1 MFHGLPSEDPIDHLD
16 EFDRLCDLTKI
27 NGVSEDAIK
36 LRLFPMSLADKAHQ
50 WEKSLPHGT
59 ITTWDE
65 CKKAFLAKFFSTG
78 RTAKLRERYPA
89 SSSETMRHSQRLGR
103 GSKATQVSAH
113 TMDSTMLSTLYRGC
127 LPRYR
132 EMLDTA
138 SNGNFLNQDVDDG
151 WQLVENIANSNGSY
165 GEEYDRTN
173 RSSTHHS
180 IESDE
185 KLRKDVKALNEKLD
199 KLILAQSTMK
209 KVNFVSAEEM
219 EPVQEGEDTQFA
231 EVCYMSNG
239 QGGYN
244 KGYYNYKSNPA
255 MSYRNTDVANPQD
268 QVYPQ
273 QQAARS
279 SQATTWASPPT
290 APACTFTENELKAML
305 KQLLQGQADGVV
317 DTSKKLAEINSKFT
331 LWRIMLQSKDKGK
344 AIQNPK
350 EQCKVIFTQEG
361 LVEEED
367 QERVIEDFCLLLND
381 EEIVAAEAPG
391 VQIDQP
397 EVHAP
402 TVAIHTSPVELAQ
415 QARSAARSSQL

>member
-1 MFHGLPSEDPIDHLD
+1 MINLVQNKMFHGLPSEDPIDHLD

-78 RTAKLRERYPA
+78 RTAKLRGEISSFIQRNNETFAEAWERFKGY
-89 SSSETMRHSQRLGR
+89 TSQCPHHGFNNESL
-103 GSKATQVSAH
+103 
-113 TMDSTMLSTLYRGC
+113 LSTLYRGC

-244 KGYYNYKSNPA
+244 KGYYNTSPTLPCHTATLMLLTLRTKSILNNKQLDRVKPQHGYGQKNNYQGPQGTFPGQQMNIPPGFPHQPPQPA
-255 MSYRNTDVANPQD
+255 P
-268 QVYPQ
+268 
-273 QQAARS
+273 
-279 SQATTWASPPT
+279 SQ
-290 APACTFTENELKAML
+290 ENELKAML
-305 KQLLQGQADGVV
+305 
-317 DTSKKLAEINSKFT
+317 NNYF
-331 LWRIMLQSKDKGK
+331 KGK
-344 AIQNPK
+344 LMGSGHK
-350 EQCKVIFTQEG
+350 QE
-361 LVEEED
+361 
-367 QERVIEDFCLLLND
+367 
-381 EEIVAAEAPG
+381 A
-391 VQIDQP
+391 
-397 EVHAP
+397 
-402 TVAIHTSPVELAQ
+402 S
-415 QARSAARSSQL
+415 

>member
-1 MFHGLPSEDPIDHLD
+1 
-16 EFDRLCDLTKI
+16 
-27 NGVSEDAIK
+27 
-36 LRLFPMSLADKAHQ
+36 
-50 WEKSLPHGT
+50 
-59 ITTWDE
+59 
-65 CKKAFLAKFFSTG
+65 
-78 RTAKLRERYPA
+78 
-89 SSSETMRHSQRLGR
+89 
-103 GSKATQVSAH
+103 
-113 TMDSTMLSTLYRGC
+113 
-127 LPRYR
+127 
-132 EMLDTA
+132 MLDTA

-279 SQATTWASPPT
+279 SQVPQHGYGQKNNYQGPQGTFPGQQMNIPPGFPHQPPQP
-290 APACTFTENELKAML
+290 APSQENELKAML

-317 DTSKKLAEINSKFT
+317 DTSKKLAEINSKIENLNT
-331 LWRIMLQSKDKGK
+331 RVYSLENHASSVAAATKQGQLPGK

-350 EQCKVIFTQEG
+350 EQCK
-361 LVEEED
+361 
-367 QERVIEDFCLLLND
+367 
-381 EEIVAAEAPG
+381 EIVAAEAPG

-402 TVAIHTSPVELAQ
+402 TVAIHTSPVELAR
-415 QARSAARSSQL
+415 QARSAARSSPTLARSSPTSYVRQPVLLDPYQGSHTHFNDEEEEERSHKLDRVSRKRQPQLHGALLMAVSHLQTTT